1 VQMNGEFNSRHS
13 EENVFA
19 VSAKWFHAWQRFVR
33 GDSEGTLQFNFSEA
47 RSGRVCCLT
56 CIS

>member
-1 VQMNGEFNSRHS
+1 MNGEFNSRHS

-47 RSGRVCCLT
+47 RSGRVCCL
-56 CIS
+56 